1 MPWKTSPSIA
11 SNARPK
17 AALSA
22 AAPLHPR
29 EARFYEL
36 DILRGVAAIIVVMFH
51 YKHFLLIS
59 DAAGFDYDHLPFH
72 TILLPVYLYGQFFV
86 ELFFSISGYVFFW
99 LYGEAVSS
107 HRTGAKSFFIA
118 RFARLYPLYFV
129 TLIFVAVA
137 QPVFRYLY
145 GADFIYPHNTLG
157 NFLLNL
163 FVVQQWTINAPQM
176 FNGPAWSISVEMFLY
191 IVFFIVCYFRA
202 NTIPILIALF
212 LAGHLYRVS
221 HLMEI
226 NDFARGAPNFFLG
239 GLVFYAVRRLR
250 QPDRVT
256 WRRRILTGLAVA
268 LPCLWALSYVRGGI
282 VPPAVP
288 QSDIL
293 SRLLSIDTFL
303 YVLLPLTLLALG
315 LMQDRWKTPLLGR
328 ETLHRWSWIGDISYS
343 IYLLHFPLQL
353 AVMMVLA
360 HWPFAAR
367 AMFFGSPLVFLA
379 FFAVA
384 MGLAWLSH
392 RYFEMPV
399 QRFLRGWLTQHLA
412 KPATAG

>member
-1 MPWKTSPSIA
+1 
-11 SNARPK
+11 
-17 AALSA
+17 LSA
-22 AAPLHPR
+22 TAPLHPR

-36 DILRGVAAIIVVMFH
+36 DILRGLAAIIVVMFH
-51 YKHFLLIS
+51 YKHFLLLG
-59 DAAGFDYDHLPFH
+59 DTGGFDYDHLPFRSV
-72 TILLPVYLYGQFFV
+72 LMPVYIYGQFFV

-107 HRTGAKSFFIA
+107 RRTGAKSFFIA

-137 QPVFRYLY
+137 QPLFRHLY
-145 GADFIYPHNTLG
+145 GADFVYPQNTLG

-163 FVVQQWTINAPQM
+163 FVVQQWVISAPQM

-191 IVFFIVCYFRA
+191 IVFFIVCYFRK
-202 NTIPILIALF
+202 NSIVILIALF
-212 LAGHLYRVS
+212 LAGHLYRIS
-221 HLMEI
+221 HLMVI

-250 QPDRVT
+250 QPDRVV
-256 WRRRILTGLAVA
+256 WRRRIVTGLAVA
-268 LPCLWALSYVRGGI
+268 LPCLWVLSYMRGGT

-293 SRLLSIDTFL
+293 SRLLSIETFL
-303 YVLLPLTLLALG
+303 YVVLPLTLLALG
-315 LMQDRWKTPLLGR
+315 LMQDRWKTPLLSR
-328 ETLHRWSWIGDISYS
+328 SNLRRWSWIGDISYS

-353 AVMMVLA
+353 AIMMVLA

-367 AMFFGSPLVFLA
+367 AAFFGSPLVFLA
-379 FFAVA
+379 FFVVA

-392 RYFEMPV
+392 RYFEMPM

-412 KPATAG
+412 KPAAAG